1 MIWKNRRSKIELAE
15 KESISNFPSG
25 WLYLRAAIINR
36 DLFIGRCGSN
46 WGRPERPLGVSSGA
60 AKRKRLALIDVGAE
74 EPFVQ
79 SIGSRNKI
87 TRLKIKKKARER
99 ASLHKR
105 KFTANRKTLEAPLLQ
120 TEPRR
125 QDDTTFQRKIVNIT
139 TGWPLKDTCSTV
151 VVPVRNDSSCT
162 GRRT

>member
-1 MIWKNRRSKIELAE
+1 L
-15 KESISNFPSG
+15 
-25 WLYLRAAIINR
+25 LYLRAAIINR

-87 TRLKIKKKARER
+87 TRLKIKK
-99 ASLHKR
+99 SKR
-105 KFTANRKTLEAPLLQ
+105 KGVAAQKEIYGQ
-120 TEPRR
+120 
-125 QDDTTFQRKIVNIT
+125 
-139 TGWPLKDTCSTV
+139 
-151 VVPVRNDSSCT
+151 
-162 GRRT
+162 

>member
-1 MIWKNRRSKIELAE
+1 MIFRGRKSA
-15 KESISNFPSG
+15 ESIFNFPSG

-87 TRLKIKKKARER
+87 TRLKMRKKKATQR

-105 KFTANRKTLEAPLLQ
+105 KFTASGKTLEAPLLQ

-151 VVPVRNDSSCT
+151 VVPVRNAMFRSYT
-162 GRRT
+162 NRRT